1 MPSRSR
7 LFVSFAHTVLG
18 LAVCLALVSLS
29 GCFKMAVPEPRPARV
44 ILWPEPPEV
53 PRISYVN
60 AVSQP
65 RDLGIEEGVLQG
77 FLRYLAGRPQTPL
90 VSPHGLTVDA
100 EGRLYVVDN
109 HLRKVH
115 VFDQRNGRYRLF
127 PDKGPALV
135 SPIGVAVDDRRGR
148 VFVTDSAAAVI
159 RVYDRETGEPLG
171 EIRSG
176 DLARPTGIVVD
187 ARRDELLVVDTVNAG
202 ILRYALQDLGLRG
215 ILGQE
220 GMEHGRFHAP
230 THLALTPEGNLLV
243 TDALNFR
250 IQEFDPQGRFVRAF
264 GAPGDSPGHF
274 ARPKGV
280 AVDSHG
286 NIHVVDALFDN
297 VQVFDREGRLLMAYG
312 RHGSEP
318 GEFWLPSGIWIDTR
332 DRIYVADSYNK
343 RVQIFQY
350 LKDGELP

>member
-1 MPSRSR
+1 MPDQPSLSITHLLR
-7 LFVSFAHTVLG
+7 G
-18 LAVCLALVSLS
+18 LALSLALAALA
-29 GCFKMAVPEPRPARV
+29 GCTGMVVQQAGPARV
-44 ILWPEPPEV
+44 ILWPEPPAV
-53 PRISYVN
+53 PRISFVGTL
-60 AVSQP
+60 SRPQ
-65 RDLGIEEGVLQG
+65 DMGITEGALAG
-77 FLRYLAGRPQTPL
+77 LLRYLAGRPDTPM
-90 VSPHGLTVDA
+90 VSPHGITVDA
-100 EGRLYVVDN
+100 AGRLYVVDN
-109 HLRKVH
+109 YLKKVH
-115 VFDQRNGRYRLF
+115 VFDQQGGRYRLI
-127 PDKGPALV
+127 PAQGPALV

-148 VFVTDSAAAVI
+148 VYVTDSAQAVI
-159 RVYDRETGEPLG
+159 RVYDRDTGASVG
-171 EIRSG
+171 EIRGG
-176 DLARPTGIVVD
+176 DLGRPTGVVID
-187 ARRDELLVVDTVNAG
+187 PRRDELLVVDTVNAG
-202 ILRYALQDLGLRG
+202 ILRYALSDHSLMG

-220 GMEHGRFHAP
+220 GVELGRFHAP

-250 IQEFDPQGRFVRAF
+250 IQEIDARGRFVRAF
-264 GAPGDSPGHF
+264 GMPGDSPGHF

-318 GEFWLPSGIWIDTR
+318 GEFWLPSGIWIDAH